1 MQNQQ
6 EQSNI
11 NLPWMVRK
19 TAEQSYVGVTGG
31 MYTITYIRE
40 LGGCLGQTSLLRKDF
55 SIKGIIGNLDRKTE

>member
-6 EQSNI
+6 VQNNI

-19 TAEQSYVGVTGG
+19 TAEQSYVGPTGG
-31 MYTITYIRE
+31 MYSITFIRE

-55 SIKGIIGNLDRKTE
+55 DFKGIIGNLDRKTE

>member
-55 SIKGIIGNLDRKTE
+55 NIKGIIGNLDRKTE